1 MNGKTETELMIT
13 VCMGSSCFAR
23 GNGAN
28 LEVLET
34 WLDKNG
40 LQAEVN
46 LTGTRC
52 EGFCAEGPNLIVN
65 GQTFHRVNCEI
76 LLDILREFLP
86 AKEVEHE

>member
-1 MNGKTETELMIT
+1 MNGKTETGLNIT
-13 VCMGSSCFAR
+13 ICMGSSCFAR

-28 LEVLET
+28 LEVLEN
-34 WLDKNG
+34 WLDENG

-52 EGFCAEGPNLIVN
+52 EGLCAEGPNLIVN
-65 GQTFHRVNCEI
+65 GQIFHRVNREI

-86 AKEVEHE
+86 VKEAVHE

>member
-1 MNGKTETELMIT
+1 MSGKTETGLNIT

-28 LEVLET
+28 LEVLEN
-34 WLDKNG
+34 WLDENG

-52 EGFCAEGPNLIVN
+52 EGVCADGPNLIVN
-65 GQTFHRVNCEI
+65 GQIFHRVNRDI
-76 LLDILREFLP
+76 LLDILRDFIP
-86 AKEVEHE
+86 VKEVAHD